1 MFKMENIKPEVGS
14 RILHGTT
21 TVAIK
26 FKDGVVLAADKRA
39 TAGYY
44 IAHKKVRKIAKI
56 DDKAALTISGLV
68 ADAQML
74 ADIVKAEIEYYKLT
88 ANKDLTIKSM
98 ASILSNVIFSR
109 ARILPYIVQL
119 IVAGYDSEPRI
130 YTLDWFGTVT
140 EEKYVATGSGS
151 PIAISII
158 ETSYRDDLSLHE
170 ALAIAVKAVN
180 AAMKRDVASGEG
192 IDVVAVTK
200 EGYREFS
207 KEEIEK
213 IISNMGKKGL

>member
-1 MFKMENIKPEVGS
+1 MFKVGDVKS
-14 RILHGTT
+14 TVEGRVLHGTT

-44 IAHKKVRKIAKI
+44 IAHKKVKKIAKI
-56 DDKAALTISGLV
+56 DRKAALTISGLV

-74 ADIVKAEIEYYKLT
+74 ADIVKSEIEYYKLT
-88 ANKDLTIKSM
+88 ANRDLTIKSM
-98 ASILSNVIFSR
+98 ASILSNIIFSR

-119 IVAGYDSEPRI
+119 IVAGYDTEPRI

-158 ETSYRDDLSLHE
+158 ESSYHDNLSLNE
-170 ALAIAVKAVN
+170 AVAIAVKAVN

-192 IDVVAVTK
+192 VDVVAVTK
-200 EGYREFS
+200 GGYREFS
-207 KEEIEK
+207 KEEVEK
-213 IISNMGKKGL
+213 IISSMGKKEA

>member
-1 MFKMENIKPEVGS
+1 MF
-14 RILHGTT
+14 RIESTEPKIGNRVLHGTT

-44 IAHKKVRKIAKI
+44 IAHKKVKKIAKI
-56 DDKAALTISGLV
+56 DDRAALTIAGLV

-74 ADIVKAEIEYYKLT
+74 ADMVRAEVEYYKLS
-88 ANKDLTIKSM
+88 ANKDLMIRSM
-98 ASILSNVIFSR
+98 ASILSNIIFSR
-109 ARILPYIVQL
+109 SRILPYIVQL
-119 IVAGYDSEPRI
+119 IVAGYDIEPRI
-130 YTLDWFGTVT
+130 YTLDWFGTIT

-158 ETSYRDDLSLHE
+158 ESSYREDLSLKE
-170 ALAIAVKAVN
+170 AVSIVMKAIS

-200 EGYREFS
+200 DGYKEFG
-207 KEEIEK
+207 KEELEK
-213 IISNMGKKGL
+213 ILVS

>member
-1 MFKMENIKPEVGS
+1 MF
-14 RILHGTT
+14 RIESTEPKIGNRVLHGTT

-44 IAHKKVRKIAKI
+44 IAHKKVKKIAKI
-56 DDKAALTISGLV
+56 DDRAALTIAGLV

-74 ADIVKAEIEYYKLT
+74 ADMVRAEVEYYKLS
-88 ANKDLTIKSM
+88 ANKDLMIRSM
-98 ASILSNVIFSR
+98 ASILSNIIFSR
-109 ARILPYIVQL
+109 SRILPYIVQL
-119 IVAGYDSEPRI
+119 IVAGYDTEPRI
-130 YTLDWFGTVT
+130 YTLDWFGTIT

-158 ETSYRDDLSLHE
+158 ESSYREDLSLKE
-170 ALAIAVKAVN
+170 AISIVTKAIN

-200 EGYREFS
+200 DGYKEFS
-207 KEEIEK
+207 KEELEK
-213 IISNMGKKGL
+213 ILVS

>member
-1 MFKMENIKPEVGS
+1 MF
-14 RILHGTT
+14 RIESAEPKIGNRVLHGTT

-44 IAHKKVRKIAKI
+44 IAHKKVKKIAKI
-56 DDKAALTISGLV
+56 DDRAALTIAGLV

-74 ADIVKAEIEYYKLT
+74 ADMVRAEVEYYKLS
-88 ANKDLTIKSM
+88 ANKDLMIRSM
-98 ASILSNVIFSR
+98 ASILSNIIFSR
-109 ARILPYIVQL
+109 SRILPYIVQL
-119 IVAGYDSEPRI
+119 IVAGYDIEPRI
-130 YTLDWFGTVT
+130 YTLDWFGTIT

-158 ETSYRDDLSLHE
+158 ESSYREDLSLKE
-170 ALAIAVKAVN
+170 AVSIVMKAIS

-200 EGYREFS
+200 DGYKEFS
-207 KEEIEK
+207 KEELKK
-213 IISNMGKKGL
+213 ILVS